1 MTAEKRNFDNAAA
14 TWDENPGRV
23 KINRDIGSAILKQ
36 NIVTPDMDVLDFGCG
51 TGLLTVRLQPFV
63 RSVTGVDS
71 SAGMLNVLQN
81 KITKLHLPN
90 VKTML
95 VDMEKGQKLTGSYQ
109 LVLCSLTLH
118 HIPEIKPVLAQF
130 NQVIKPTGYLCIADL
145 DLDDGQ
151 FHEDKTGVFHSG
163 FDRKVIRQYLLEAG
177 FEDITE
183 ETAATITKP
192 SLSQGIRDFSI
203 FLMTGRKKVK

>member
-1 MTAEKRNFDNAAA
+1 MAAEKRNFDNAAA

-23 KINRDIGSAILKQ
+23 KINLDIGSAIFKQ
-36 NIVTPDMDVLDFGCG
+36 NILTPDMDVLDFGCG

-71 SAGMLNVLQN
+71 SPGMLNVLN
-81 KITKLHLPN
+81 DKISKLHLSN

-95 VDMEKGQKLTGSYQ
+95 IDLEKGQKLTGNYQ
-109 LVLCSLTLH
+109 LALSSLTMH
-118 HIPEIKPVLAQF
+118 HIPEIKPVLAQLY
-130 NQVIKPTGYLCIADL
+130 QVITPEGYLCVADL
-145 DLDDGQ
+145 DPDDHQ

-163 FDRKVIRQYLLEAG
+163 FDRNLMHKLFADAG
-177 FEDITE
+177 FENIQDT
-183 ETAATITKP
+183 TAATVTKP
-192 SLSQGIRDFSI
+192 SFSQGRREFTI